1 MKKKLLSLII
11 LIGSLA
17 AEATDYP
24 YLTFELTDGTK
35 ASVSVTSLTLNV
47 SGTTLTAGSE
57 SFTISNLNRMYF
69 SETDESSSTGIK
81 EIMNAN
87 LDETTD
93 IYDLNGR
100 KISKDQMRKGVYV
113 VKTTSGT
120 YKINVR

>member
-47 SGTTLTAGSE
+47 SGTTLTAGSK